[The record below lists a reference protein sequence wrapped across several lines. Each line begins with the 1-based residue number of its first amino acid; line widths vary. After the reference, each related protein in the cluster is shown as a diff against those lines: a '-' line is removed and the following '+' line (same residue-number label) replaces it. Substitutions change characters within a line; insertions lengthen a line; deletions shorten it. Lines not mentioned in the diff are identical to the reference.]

1 MYGPGN
7 YATQSGQNA
16 NTSRP
21 QLQQW
26 PHALPPPP
34 PAAQASRPP
43 MLPHGQPPGPPQV
56 GQRVPPAYQHAHPG
70 VRHPCSPFPV
80 PTSGSNSS
88 QFYPLPPPP
97 PPPPPPSAQ
106 VHGSAS
112 ILQSHQVPVQRSQ
125 WNPSMQQVP
134 STIASGAP
142 RILPPPP
149 PLGQM
154 PFRGAIHQPSP
165 DNMQVFLHNLPP
177 PPPPP
182 PPNMQNPSFFSPS
195 PFDPST
201 HSRSHDSHV
210 QSAVPGTQP
219 PLPPS
224 PPGDPPLPPSSPPL
238 ISTTANANGAGAKD
252 EEAFEHDGG
261 IAYREGSPVNRHLA
275 SDLPSPPPRPVSA
288 AFPGEGPSVQLIN
301 SHVQPAAPSHSAA
314 DSDMEM
320 EDDITQ
326 LDEDQ
331 QIHPL
336 GAEQQLKDSLSQ
348 DILHRNSSCCGP
360 VEPEKQIQDSPYRAP
375 SSFQGPSSEA
385 SGLHRD
391 NEPFLDDHVQTSA
404 SLEKKLSH
412 PSESPTDK
420 EVDLENVHSQLM
432 EAASPFR
439 LIQGYASDDSL
450 DNASENCLENLG
462 RFMVPQPSDAVAI
475 TAKTDTGK
483 SPVSS
488 VKPSNFVAKEGQES
502 FGALNVEDS
511 IDYDNGN
518 RLSLKSEITAP
529 EGPQSENVFGIND
542 NDSFELLRKDA
553 KDKSPT
559 RKVDEFGRLVREGVS
574 DSDSD
579 DSRRYKRRHGKRGR
593 SRSRSRSPYD
603 RRRRNSPRKRKD
615 RRDRSRSISPKR
627 YRSRSKSP
635 SRHGSTSGGD
645 KIRRDRDG
653 YPQQCFN
660 FLRGRCYHGASCRYF
675 HDELDKSGR
684 SRSYRSKH
692 QQRDLPVSSKDSD
705 MHDSKDSHTHEKV
718 ATTLKKSV
726 HNHDR
731 SKSQDIPDMKEP
743 EPTTQLYGKENQMGP
758 ADSPVIVAEVE
769 KLPGDAAGGMPSSIG
784 TVGIHQS
791 EDRVSDQMLL
801 NADEKPKEKCDSSVL
816 ELSSV
821 QTSFMVPPA
830 QLPQFVSAKESRPSD
845 VLQTVPL
852 SASFPSLP
860 QVSSTAFAQQMP
872 RDHNLPPPPPPPPP
886 FNSAYMGIAPPYQ
899 TPFPHQPSPFAVPLS
914 SSWNSLP
921 PHPAQ
926 SQAPHTQF
934 VNDSSGNVAGGQHS
948 VPRVHFQPNLAVPRN
963 DFYAGTSAD
972 IPQVG
977 EHHAYVRT
985 QPIYSRGSPN
995 RPPAFIGESL
1005 ALGEIPGLSSKN
1017 YPYMQQ
1023 HSGPQTAGIS
1033 RHLVEPG
1040 VSSSVSRY
1048 TSDLLDQNQAP
1059 RLPDF
1064 GGSRFSSHFNPYA
1077 STFDQPLTTKFSS
1090 DPLIHGRDMLPSSKY
1105 SAFSLSNMPIDG
1117 HPAESLASRN
1127 ITPPSAHTAEGM
1139 FPRPGGNQYDPLYDS
1154 IEPSTNLL
1162 KKSDP
1167 GQKHEVTDD
1176 SGAMLRLS
1184 GSNEPLDVE
1193 VHKTQKRGGVIAFTA
1208 SAENDEF
1215 GETAEAEVGA
1225 VENGSPSDSSDEE
1238 DIPAGEIEI
1247 EQVKPS
1253 GEKKKSKDSRS
1264 MKLFKSSVANF
1275 VKELLK
1281 PSWRQGNMSKEVFK
1295 TIVKKTVDK
1304 VSGAMKSHQIPKSKT
1319 KIDHYIDSSQRKL
1332 TKLVMGYVDKYVK
1345 A

>member
-1 MYGPGN
+1 MYGQGN
-7 YATQSGQNA
+7 YATQSGQND
-16 NTSRP
+16 NIPRP
-21 QLQQW
+21 QMQQW
-26 PHALPPPP
+26 SPASAPPPPPP
-34 PAAQASRPP
+34 PASQASRPP
-43 MLPHGQPPGPPQV
+43 IFPHGHPPGPPQV
-56 GQRVPPAYQHAHPG
+56 GQHGPPSYQHAHHG
-70 VRHPCSPFPV
+70 VGHPCPPFPV

-97 PPPPPPSAQ
+97 PPPPSAQ
-106 VHGSAS
+106 VHGSTP
-112 ILQSHQVPVQRSQ
+112 ILQSHQVPVQHSQ
-125 WNPSMQQVP
+125 WNPSMHHVP
-134 STIASGAP
+134 PSIAPTAP
-142 RILPPPP
+142 RVLPPPP
-149 PLGQM
+149 PLSQM
-154 PFRGAIHQPSP
+154 PYRGAVHQSSP

-182 PPNMQNPSFFSPS
+182 PNLQNHGFFTPSQ
-195 PFDPST
+195 FDPTT
-201 HSRSHDSHV
+201 HSRNHDSHV
-210 QSAVPGTQP
+210 QPVVSGPRP

-238 ISTTANANGAGAKD
+238 ISTTANANSAKD
-252 EEAFEHDGG
+252 EGASEHDGR
-261 IAYREGSPVNRHLA
+261 IAYREGLPVNKNLA
-275 SDLPSPPPRPVSA
+275 SDLPSSPHKPVSLA
-288 AFPGEGPSVQLIN
+288 LPGEVSSVQLIN
-301 SHVQPAAPSHSAA
+301 SINSAPSHSAA

-326 LDEDQ
+326 LDEDL

-336 GAEQQLKDSLSQ
+336 GAEKQLQGSLTE
-348 DILHRNSSCCGP
+348 DILHQNSSCCGP
-360 VEPEKQIQDSPYRAP
+360 LESEEQRRDYPYRAP
-375 SSFQGPSSEA
+375 PSFHQ
-385 SGLHRD
+385 
-391 NEPFLDDHVQTSA
+391 PFLDDHVQTST

-412 PSESPTDK
+412 PRGSPIDK
-420 EVDLENVHSQLM
+420 EVDLENVHSQFM

-450 DNASENCLENLG
+450 DNDSENCLENLD
-462 RFMVPQPSDAVAI
+462 RLTVPPPSEVVTI
-475 TAKTDTGK
+475 IPKTDTGK
-483 SPVSS
+483 SPISS
-488 VKPSNFVAKEGQES
+488 VKPSNSVAKDDPES
-502 FGALNVEDS
+502 FGALKFEDS
-511 IDYDNGN
+511 IDHSNGN
-518 RLSLKSEITAP
+518 RLSLKSDTAP
-529 EGPQSENVFGIND
+529 EGLRSENVLDVND
-542 NDSFELLRKDA
+542 NDSFDMLREDA

-579 DSRRYKRRHGKRGR
+579 ASRRYKRRHGKRGR
-593 SRSRSRSPYD
+593 SRSRIRSPYD
-603 RRRRNSPRKRKD
+603 RRRRKSPRKRKD

-645 KIRRDRDG
+645 KMRRDRG
-653 YPQQCFN
+653 YPQQCFS
-660 FLRGRCYHGASCRYF
+660 FLRGKCYHGASCRYF
-675 HDELDKSGR
+675 HAEPDKSDR

-692 QQRDLPVSSKDSD
+692 QHQDLPLISKDSD
-705 MHDSKDSHTHEKV
+705 MYDSKDSHTHEKIG
-718 ATTLKKSV
+718 TTLKKPV
-726 HNHDR
+726 HNHGGFK
-731 SKSQDIPDMKEP
+731 SKDIPDMEMKDMKEP
-743 EPTTQLYGKENQMGP
+743 EPTSDLYGKENQMGP
-758 ADSPVIVAEVE
+758 ADSPVSVAEVE
-769 KLPGDAAGGMPSSIG
+769 KLPGDATGGMPSSVG
-784 TVGIHQS
+784 CMGIHQS
-791 EDRVSDQMLL
+791 ADHVSDQMLL
-801 NADEKPKEKCDSSVL
+801 NAEEKPKEKCDSSVL

-821 QTSFMVPPA
+821 QTSFMVPPV
-830 QLPQFVSAKESRPSD
+830 QLPQFVSAKDSHPSD
-845 VLQTVPL
+845 TLQAAPL
-852 SASFPSLP
+852 SAPFPSFP
-860 QVSSTAFAQQMP
+860 QASSTAFTQQMP
-872 RDHNLPPPPPPPPP
+872 RDHNFPPP
-886 FNSAYMGIAPPYQ
+886 FNSAYIGSAPPYQ
-899 TPFPHQPSPFAVPLS
+899 TPFPHQPSPFTVPLS

-921 PHPAQ
+921 PRPAQ
-926 SQAPHTQF
+926 AQAPHTQF
-934 VNDSSGNVAGGQHS
+934 VNDSSGNAAGVQHS
-948 VPRVHFQPNLAVPRN
+948 VPRVHFQPSLVVPRN
-963 DFYAGTSAD
+963 DFYASTSPD

-977 EHHAYVRT
+977 ERHAFVQT

-995 RPPAFIGESL
+995 RPPAFLGDSL
-1005 ALGEIPGLSSKN
+1005 ALGELPGPSSKS

-1023 HSGPQTAGIS
+1023 PHSGPQTAGIS

-1105 SAFSLSNMPIDG
+1105 GAFCLSNMPIDG
-1117 HPAESLASRN
+1117 HPAESLGSRN
-1127 ITPPSAHTAEGM
+1127 ITPSSVHTAEGM
-1139 FPRPGGNQYDPLYDS
+1139 FSQPGGNQYDPLYDS

-1167 GQKHEVTDD
+1167 GHKLEVTDD
-1176 SGAMLRLS
+1176 SGVMLRLS

-1193 VHKTQKRGGVIAFTA
+1193 VTKRQKADGAIAFTA

-1238 DIPAGEIEI
+1238 DVPTGEIEI

-1253 GEKKKSKDSRS
+1253 GEKKKNKESRS
-1264 MKLFKSSVANF
+1264 MRLFKISVANF
-1275 VKELLK
+1275 VKEMLK

-1332 TKLVMGYVDKYVK
+1332 TKLVMIYWRYFSFCQGFN
-1345 A
+1345 